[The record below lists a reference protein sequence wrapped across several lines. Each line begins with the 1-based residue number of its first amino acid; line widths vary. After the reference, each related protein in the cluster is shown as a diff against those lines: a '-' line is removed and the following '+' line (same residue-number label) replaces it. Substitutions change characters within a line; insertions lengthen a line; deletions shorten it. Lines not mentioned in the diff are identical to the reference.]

1 MDIQPVT
8 PLLGWVFIVC
18 KIFGVP
24 MNRREFLSLII
35 GNKQAKAKEDIMSF
49 TANVSPREGN
59 SLVITQKDNLI
70 LNATRRNPK
79 ADEQGQNV
87 TLPMDQLF
95 EYAYLK
101 PNGAVV
107 IKQLGQ
113 EEFTFYPA
121 ERKIQAQ
128 TTQSELDLPAVD
140 VA

>member
-1 MDIQPVT
+1 M
-8 PLLGWVFIVC
+8 FIVY
-18 KIFGVP
+18 KIFGVL

>member
-1 MDIQPVT
+1 
-8 PLLGWVFIVC
+8 
-18 KIFGVP
+18 
-24 MNRREFLSLII
+24 
-35 GNKQAKAKEDIMSF
+35 MSF
-49 TANVSPREGN
+49 TTNASPREGF
-59 SLVITQKDNLI
+59 SLVITQNDNLM

-79 ADEQGQNV
+79 ADKNSSSYEEGAKA

-107 IKQLGQ
+107 FKMLDMKEITL
-113 EEFTFYPA
+113 YPA

>member
-1 MDIQPVT
+1 
-8 PLLGWVFIVC
+8 
-18 KIFGVP
+18 
-24 MNRREFLSLII
+24 
-35 GNKQAKAKEDIMSF
+35 MSF
-49 TANVSPREGN
+49 TANVSPREGI

-113 EEFTFYPA
+113 EEYTFYPA
-121 ERKIQAQ
+121 EKKAQ
-128 TTQSELDLPAVD
+128 TVQSELELPSVD
-140 VA
+140 AA

>member
-1 MDIQPVT
+1 MLQLT
-8 PLLGWVFIVC
+8 TLSSSWLFIIC
-18 KIFGVP
+18 KF
-24 MNRREFLSLII
+24 I
-35 GNKQAKAKEDIMSF
+35 GKPAQAKEDIMSF
-49 TANVSPREGN
+49 NTTSSPRQGN
-59 SLVITQKDNLI
+59 SLVITQKGNLI

-107 IKQLGQ
+107 IKQIGQ

-121 ERKIQAQ
+121 EKKVEAQ
-128 TTQSELDLPAVD
+128 QPELDLASAS

>member
-1 MDIQPVT
+1 
-8 PLLGWVFIVC
+8 
-18 KIFGVP
+18 
-24 MNRREFLSLII
+24 
-35 GNKQAKAKEDIMSF
+35 MSF
-49 TANVSPREGN
+49 TTNVSPREGF
-59 SLVITQKDNLI
+59 SLVITQNDNLM

-79 ADEQGQNV
+79 ADKNSPSYEEGAKA
-87 TLPMDQLF
+87 TLPIDQLF

-128 TTQSELDLPAVD
+128 TVQSELDLPAVD

>member
-1 MDIQPVT
+1 
-8 PLLGWVFIVC
+8 
-18 KIFGVP
+18 
-24 MNRREFLSLII
+24 MNRRQFLSLTI
-35 GNKQAKAKEDIMSF
+35 GKPAQAKEDIMSF
-49 TANVSPREGN
+49 NTTSSPREGN
-59 SLVITQKDNLI
+59 SLVITQKGNLI

-107 IKQLGQ
+107 IKQIGQ

-121 ERKIQAQ
+121 EKKVEAQ
-128 TTQSELDLPAVD
+128 QPELDLASAS